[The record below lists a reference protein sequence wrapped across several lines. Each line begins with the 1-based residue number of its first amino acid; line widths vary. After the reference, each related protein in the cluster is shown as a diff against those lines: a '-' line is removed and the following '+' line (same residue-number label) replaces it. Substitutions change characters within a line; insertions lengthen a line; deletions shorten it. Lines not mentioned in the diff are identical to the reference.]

1 MSYKITEYTKQQAD
15 KLGVV
20 VKPSTNKSK
29 KLDVFKNGEKVA
41 SVGAIQNGVPMG
53 DYPTYLKTNGKEFA
67 DERRRLFNKRFEKQ
81 SKVKNSNAYFAKNLL
96 W

>member
-41 SVGAIQNGVPMG
+41 SVGGAGYS
-53 DYPTYLKTNGKEFA
+53 DYPTYLKTSGKEFA
-67 DERRRLFNKRFEKQ
+67 DERRRLYKKRHEKDRT
-81 SKVKNSNAYFAKNLL
+81 VKGTPGYYADKLL